1 MRDLA
6 VIDIGGTTIKFA
18 AWKNNELMDVH
29 AVGTPKSLDEFYE
42 ILEHET
48 NDFKKKY
55 DVKGVA
61 ISAPGAVNKKTGV
74 IEGASALPYIHN
86 FNIEQELERR
96 FQLPVSIEND
106 ANCAALAEVA
116 EGAGR
121 DCQNMIFIIIGT
133 GVGGSV
139 IMNRKVWHGTHLF
152 GGEIGYMV
160 ATPTL
165 LTISQVAS
173 PVGMAKRYNE
183 ETGKNV
189 DGKTVFDLA
198 DQGDDAAKFQ
208 VDQMAETL
216 GIAIYNLQHSF
227 DPEKFILGGAV
238 SNNPRLVPLLNEAV
252 EKIRNRSD
260 VATIKPVI
268 ETCAY
273 RGNANLYGAVVD
285 FEQTYPED

>member
-1 MRDLA
+1 
-6 VIDIGGTTIKFA
+6 
-18 AWKNNELMDVH
+18 
-29 AVGTPKSLDEFYE
+29 
-42 ILEHET
+42 
-48 NDFKKKY
+48 
-55 DVKGVA
+55 
-61 ISAPGAVNKKTGV
+61 
-74 IEGASALPYIHN
+74 
-86 FNIEQELERR
+86 
-96 FQLPVSIEND
+96 
-106 ANCAALAEVA
+106 
-116 EGAGR
+116 
-121 DCQNMIFIIIGT
+121 
-133 GVGGSV
+133 
-139 IMNRKVWHGTHLF
+139 
-152 GGEIGYMV
+152 
-160 ATPTL
+160 
-165 LTISQVAS
+165 
-173 PVGMAKRYNE
+173 MAKRYNE

-238 SNNPRLVPLLNEAV
+238 SNNPKLVPLLNEAV

>member
-1 MRDLA
+1 
-6 VIDIGGTTIKFA
+6 
-18 AWKNNELMDVH
+18 
-29 AVGTPKSLDEFYE
+29 
-42 ILEHET
+42 
-48 NDFKKKY
+48 
-55 DVKGVA
+55 
-61 ISAPGAVNKKTGV
+61 
-74 IEGASALPYIHN
+74 
-86 FNIEQELERR
+86 
-96 FQLPVSIEND
+96 
-106 ANCAALAEVA
+106 
-116 EGAGR
+116 
-121 DCQNMIFIIIGT
+121 MIFIIIGT

>member
-29 AVGTPKSLDEFYE
+29 AVDTPKSLEEFYE

-86 FNIEQELERR
+86 FKIEQELERR

-106 ANCAALAEVA
+106 ANCAALAEVE

-165 LTISQVAS
+165 LTISQAAS
-173 PVGMAKRYNE
+173 PVGMANRYNE

-238 SNNPRLVPLLNEAV
+238 SNNPKLVPLLNEAV

>member
-96 FQLPVSIEND
+96 FQLPVSIEMM
-106 ANCAALAEVA
+106 LTV
-116 EGAGR
+116 R
-121 DCQNMIFIIIGT
+121 LWQKWQKVP
-133 GVGGSV
+133 GVIV
-139 IMNRKVWHGTHLF
+139 
-152 GGEIGYMV
+152 
-160 ATPTL
+160 
-165 LTISQVAS
+165 
-173 PVGMAKRYNE
+173 
-183 ETGKNV
+183 
-189 DGKTVFDLA
+189 
-198 DQGDDAAKFQ
+198 
-208 VDQMAETL
+208 
-216 GIAIYNLQHSF
+216 
-227 DPEKFILGGAV
+227 
-238 SNNPRLVPLLNEAV
+238 
-252 EKIRNRSD
+252 KI
-260 VATIKPVI
+260 
-268 ETCAY
+268 
-273 RGNANLYGAVVD
+273 
-285 FEQTYPED
+285 